1 MRADNLTGYFDT
13 REFRSGVKYAD
24 RQMRGEDD
32 TLGFA
37 VRYSAAELPEALAK
51 YAKKAEKD
59 GDTYFFVTF
68 KIGKRC
74 KWFDRKGAQTDKPT
88 NEELD
93 GVQWNVHIDYKEL
106 NGNPQNHEACGYWA
120 NGVLLISSA
129 SDMFADVREQTT
141 QNAEDNRQQPQHV
154 QEQAQPRKQEQSQP
168 MVPEEEDV
176 DLPF

>member
-24 RQMRGEDD
+24 RQMKSEDD
-32 TLGFA
+32 TLGFS
-37 VRYSAAELPEALAK
+37 VRYSASELPEALAK
-51 YAKKAEKD
+51 YAKKVEKD

-74 KWFDRKGAQTDKPT
+74 KWFDRNGAQTEKPA

-93 GVQWNVHIDYKEL
+93 GSQWNVHIDYKEL

-129 SDMFADVREQTT
+129 SDLFSDIRE
-141 QNAEDNRQQPQHV
+141 QQPQQTQQQLQHQQPPQPQQPQQT
-154 QEQAQPRKQEQSQP
+154 QEPN
-168 MVPEEEDV
+168 EEYV
-176 DLPF
+176 NLPF

>member
-24 RQMRGEDD
+24 RQMKSEDD

-37 VRYSAAELPEALAK
+37 VRYSAADLPEALAK
-51 YAKKAEKD
+51 YAKKVEKD
-59 GDTYFFVTF
+59 GETYFFVTF

-74 KWFDRKGAQTDKPT
+74 KWFDSTGSQTEKPT

-129 SDMFADVREQTT
+129 SDMFSDVREQ
-141 QNAEDNRQQPQHV
+141 NAQPQPEHTQQPT
-154 QEQAQPRKQEQSQP
+154 QAQAQAPAQQQVQAP
-168 MVPEEEDV
+168 AEEDV

>member
-24 RQMRGEDD
+24 RQMKSEDD
-32 TLGFA
+32 TLGFS
-37 VRYSAAELPEALAK
+37 VRYSAADLPEALAK
-51 YAKKAEKD
+51 YAKKVEKD
-59 GDTYFFVTF
+59 GDIYFFVTF

-74 KWFDRKGAQTDKPT
+74 KWFDSKAAQTEKPT

-120 NGVLLISSA
+120 NGIMLISSA
-129 SDMFADVREQTT
+129 SDLFSDIRE
-141 QNAEDNRQQPQHV
+141 QQPQ
-154 QEQAQPRKQEQSQP
+154 QLQQQQQQQTQPQIQQQQP
-168 MVPEEEDV
+168 MVPDQEDLN
-176 DLPF
+176 LPF

>member
-37 VRYSAAELPEALAK
+37 VRYSAEELPEALAK
-51 YAKKAEKD
+51 YAKKVEKD
-59 GDTYFFVTF
+59 GDIYFFVTF

-74 KWFDRKGAQTDKPT
+74 KWFDSKGAQTDKPT

-93 GVQWNVHIDYKEL
+93 GVQWTVHIDYKEL

-129 SDMFADVREQTT
+129 SDMFADIREQ
-141 QNAEDNRQQPQHV
+141 NPQQPQ
-154 QEQAQPRKQEQSQP
+154 QEQPQQEKPQQQQ
-168 MVPEEEDV
+168 VPNEEDV

>member
-24 RQMRGEDD
+24 RQMKSEDD
-32 TLGFA
+32 TLGFS
-37 VRYSAAELPEALAK
+37 VRYSAADLPEALAK
-51 YAKKAEKD
+51 YAKKVEKD

-74 KWFDRKGAQTDKPT
+74 KWFDRNGAQTEKPT
-88 NEELD
+88 NAELD

-120 NGVLLISSA
+120 NGIMLISSA
-129 SDMFADVREQTT
+129 SDLFSDIRE
-141 QNAEDNRQQPQHV
+141 QQPQ
-154 QEQAQPRKQEQSQP
+154 QPQQQQQTQPQIQQQQP
-168 MVPEEEDV
+168 MVTDQEDLN
-176 DLPF
+176 LPF